1 MLTPPTNHSIID
13 TLLNSKQIAEFQSQ
27 LLLEKL
33 AQEIN
38 QLILNDFEKLIQCLY
53 RMDVSEIKLKELL
66 QKSSDTDAGTLI
78 AKMMIERQ
86 LQKIKYSNSYTPNR
100 ADDSGEERWD

>member
-1 MLTPPTNHSIID
+1 MQTPPTNHSIID
-13 TLLNSKQIAEFQSQ
+13 TLLNSKHIAEFQSQ

-66 QKSSDTDAGTLI
+66 QKNSDTDAGTLI

-86 LQKIKYSNSYTPNR
+86 LQKIKYSNSYTPHR